1 MKKSLKI
8 DKFSNERFTNEEMS
22 KVKGGLVCLCSCYYA
37 NKGGSSIGGNGSGN
51 KATGA
56 YSKKFTDQMY
66 EF

>member
-8 DKFSNERFTNEEMS
+8 DKFSNERFTNKEMN

-37 NKGGSSIGGNGSGN
+37 NSGGSSIERNGGEN

-56 YSKKFTDQMY
+56 YSKKISDQLY
-66 EF
+66 QF